1 MGDVLIKARTRN
13 SGKVVYEYRFEVASI
28 DGKRQWKSKSGFAT
42 KRRRS
47 GGVDMGLMK
56 PRVSSYV
63 DRGNELI
70 AKGKTKQAMNLV
82 SHGLQYYSERVIDS
96 ISPYAK
102 NDAGLIVLVLRHLAD
117 EVEKNNPG
125 AKELAAGME
134 KCVGKPSLQEIERI
148 KKPNRK

>member
-1 MGDVLIKARTRN
+1 MNDFDKKLDFDSDTFENMKHDMNFVLQR
-13 SGKVVYEYRFEVASI
+13 
-28 DGKRQWKSKSGFAT
+28 
-42 KRRRS
+42 
-47 GGVDMGLMK
+47 LL
-56 PRVSSYV
+56 
-63 DRGNELI
+63 GNMIE
-70 AKGKTKQAMNLV
+70 KGKTKQAMNLV

>member
-1 MGDVLIKARTRN
+1 
-13 SGKVVYEYRFEVASI
+13 
-28 DGKRQWKSKSGFAT
+28 
-42 KRRRS
+42 
-47 GGVDMGLMK
+47 MGLMK

-70 AKGKTKQAMNLV
+70 AKGKTKQAMN
-82 SHGLQYYSERVIDS
+82 LQYYSERVIDS

-134 KCVGKPSLQEIERI
+134 KCVGKPSMQEIEKI